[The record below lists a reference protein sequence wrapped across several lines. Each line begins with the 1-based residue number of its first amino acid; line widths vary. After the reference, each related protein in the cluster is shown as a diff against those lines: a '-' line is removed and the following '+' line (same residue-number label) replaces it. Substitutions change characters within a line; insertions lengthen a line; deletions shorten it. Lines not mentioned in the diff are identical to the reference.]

1 VELIHEKVREQ
12 IKRLSIKPMPMRKTS
27 SDFLDEMYQ
36 KLKKVRSQNVGDSE
50 LKSQFLRMQIL
61 LEKQRRKNVEGM
73 VRKVK

>member
-1 VELIHEKVREQ
+1 MELIHEKVREQ